1 MVRLASPM
9 PAIVALA
16 QPRKLRLVTIVAAIN
31 IPMKIDI
38 KECLKL
44 SMHSA
49 RRSDYFLS
57 SLLACPILTYL
68 PVRRKRYTR
77 NRELV
82 AKH

>member
-1 MVRLASPM
+1 MVRPASPM
-9 PAIVALA
+9 PAIVAPV

-49 RRSDYFLS
+49 QPS
-57 SLLACPILTYL
+57 SLLFPSPDRQVC
-68 PVRRKRYTR
+68 
-77 NRELV
+77 
-82 AKH
+82 